1 MTAAGKRSTRP
12 CSSKNHHLQS
22 ALSKAEGEETSHRAD
37 RRASTLTAG
46 AFTGH
51 NNLPIDCRRMPE
63 DSQFKATLKYLPS
76 IPSRSLPAAY
86 PEAPTE
92 LGWPQRSRQRKSQSP
107 RQGLFLESSA
117 LQIYTF
123 NQESA
128 HREEAFILENNPGR
142 REGVAS
148 VAGHA
153 LTLGERTGFHLQQHI
168 HTMPNGARERKQS
181 HE

>member
-1 MTAAGKRSTRP
+1 MTAAGKRSTGP

-76 IPSRSLPAAY
+76 IASWSLPAAY
-86 PEAPTE
+86 TLKLPQSLAGHKGQDRGRVSHQGRACSWKAVHSKFTHSTKKVLTE
-92 LGWPQRSRQRKSQSP
+92 RRHSYWKITLAGGRGWPQWQAMR
-107 RQGLFLESSA
+107 LL
-117 LQIYTF
+117 
-123 NQESA
+123 
-128 HREEAFILENNPGR
+128 
-142 REGVAS
+142 
-148 VAGHA
+148 
-153 LTLGERTGFHLQQHI
+153 
-168 HTMPNGARERKQS
+168 
-181 HE
+181 